1 MSLLAK
7 VNNNK
12 EKNKRKAIKKLT
24 KEVKSEIRSAVR
36 RGELVTYY
44 ITLDRCGIFG
54 LSVIDKKEI
63 YEIVCDELTKFYK
76 GDVEVELGGISPI
89 NGDYGVNAKIIKQ

>member
-7 VNNNK
+7 MNNNK

-24 KEVKSEIRSAVR
+24 TEVKSEIRSAVR

-44 ITLDRCGIFG
+44 IITSFLLNQYLF
-54 LSVIDKKEI
+54 
-63 YEIVCDELTKFYK
+63 
-76 GDVEVELGGISPI
+76 
-89 NGDYGVNAKIIKQ
+89 